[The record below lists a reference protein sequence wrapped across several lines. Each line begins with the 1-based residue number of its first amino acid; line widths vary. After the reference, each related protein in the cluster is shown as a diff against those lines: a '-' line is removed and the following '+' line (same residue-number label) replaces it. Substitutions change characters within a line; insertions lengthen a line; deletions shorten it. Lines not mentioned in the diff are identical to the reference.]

1 MKKIALLLVTLFSM
15 TVFFTPT
22 VSADMLFTYEETF
35 QTLRYD
41 QISSLMSITEI
52 NNDTITSSGS
62 YSVRLN
68 NPYIVLTIIL
78 EESFN
83 CSDWHE
89 AETWTFYR
97 TTKNGSSSETYSAE
111 NRCYYRTLVILDL
124 YDSNKNYIE
133 SAEAYS
139 EIQFNP

>member
-22 VSADMLFTYEETF
+22 VNAGILSTYEEPF
-35 QTLRYD
+35 QILRYEE
-41 QISSLMSITEI
+41 ISLIKAVTYI
-52 NNDTITSSGS
+52 NNGTVTARGN
-62 YSVRLN
+62 YSVRLD
-68 NPYIVLTIIL
+68 NPYIVLTITL

-83 CSDWHE
+83 GSDWHE

-124 YDSNKNYIE
+124 YDSDKNYIE
-133 SAEAYS
+133 SADIYS
-139 EIQFNP
+139 GIEFNP